1 MVQRSKRSMSP
12 GKAKDMQAEVRQFHN
27 RVRTWC
33 GEIPVGEQVYIA
45 LDVLNF
51 ALNLTHSQLNQQ
63 LQNPGPDAFT
73 RLYRSDVDA
82 GD

>member
-12 GKAKDMQAEVRQFHN
+12 GKAERMQAEVKAFHS

-33 GEIPVGEQVYIA
+33 GEIPVGERVYVA

-51 ALNLTHSQLNQQ
+51 ALHLTNSQLNRE
-63 LQNPGPDAFT
+63 LDAPGPDAVA

-82 GD
+82 GE